1 MYIAVAIGVLTVLIL
16 AWLIAWRKTRKS
28 WCVMFYMVG
37 RLPRTVFPVNWPDP
51 VTGLPQGARLDAK
64 LRDVLTA
71 LDSLPCSSLRSVIND
86 RAWEDVHVVYR
97 GVWDDIH
104 NPPVAR
110 VVSWRLGAPS
120 ADYFAKENYDPLS
133 IDLTDDLQFFFNWAF
148 ENCPA
153 DHYSVFFWGHS
164 FGPGGLFEV
173 AEKPLLPPP
182 PPPLPPPTV
191 AAGSGGTWPPPPP
204 AALPPIVVPE
214 SPITSPYVPQLTFTS
229 IGLTDLAGALLR
241 LMNLRKL
248 DQPDLVA
255 AGQSM
260 KIDVVAFQDCWMS
273 TLETAYQLQDSAQ
286 YLIASQSLVPIGYNL
301 NGQLPGAIW
310 PYEDLIGALVHQ
322 QPYPDSLLG
331 ILKTFFDGTN
341 LPAGTNPEFNRYPN
355 PTLPY
360 TLLDLGQNPGD
371 LSARLTQ
378 PLVQLITALDI
389 PSMSRAN
396 RRSLILQQLAGQLF
410 KFSGADL
417 QAGDV
422 ALIDVPIFC
431 GYLQNSAAWP
441 NAVRAALSA
450 AEIAAIGAAAAA
462 LQNALTA
469 VPPLVKGRF
478 ESAANAGLNLG
489 FNGISV
495 FYKGGQA
502 TPADPYLLQH
512 VNFNYYKSL
521 KFGLETTTLLAT
533 GAQTGWAKIAF
544 E

>member
-1 MYIAVAIGVLTVLIL
+1 MYIAVAIGVLIVLIL
-16 AWLIAWRKTRKS
+16 AWLVVWTRRRKS

-51 VTGLPQGARLDAK
+51 VTGLPVGARLDAK
-64 LRDVLTA
+64 LKDVLATI
-71 LDSLPCSSLRSVIND
+71 DTLPCSSLLKVIND
-86 RAWEDVHVVYR
+86 SAWEDVHVVYR

-104 NPPVAR
+104 TAPVAK

-120 ADYFAKENYDPLS
+120 TDYFANENYNPLS
-133 IDLTDDLQFFFNWAF
+133 IDLTDDLKFFYDWAF

-153 DHYSVFFWGHS
+153 DHYAVFFWGHS

-173 AEKPLLPPP
+173 AEKPILPAPPP
-182 PPPLPPPTV
+182 PPPPATGAGPGGAAPLPP
-191 AAGSGGTWPPPPP
+191 
-204 AALPPIVVPE
+204 ALPPIVTPE
-214 SPITSPYVPQLTFTS
+214 HPIEGPDVPQLTFTS
-229 IGLTDLAGALLR
+229 IGLADLSDALLR
-241 LMNLRKL
+241 LVDLRKL

-255 AGQSM
+255 AGKSM

-273 TLETAYQLQDSAQ
+273 TLETAYELQDSAQ
-286 YLIASQSLVPIGYNL
+286 YLLASQSLVPIGYNP
-301 NGQLPGAIW
+301 NGLLPGAVW
-310 PYEDLIGALVHQ
+310 PYEDLIGGLIHQ
-322 QPYPDSLLG
+322 QNYPDFLLQT
-331 ILKTFFDGTN
+331 LQTFFDGTN
-341 LPAGTNPEFNRYPN
+341 LPPGTNAEFNRYPN
-355 PTLPY
+355 PTIPY

-371 LSARLTQ
+371 LSGRLTP
-378 PLVQLITALDI
+378 PLLELIAALDT
-389 PSMSRAN
+389 PSLSRAN
-396 RRSLILQQLAGQLF
+396 RRSLILQSAAGQLF
-410 KFSGADL
+410 RFSGQDL

-450 AEIAAIGAAAAA
+450 AEIATIGGAAVKLQAA
-462 LQNALTA
+462 LTGAA
-469 VPPLVKGRF
+469 PLVKGRF
-478 ESAANAGLNLG
+478 ESAANATLTLG

-512 VNFNYYKSL
+512 VNFNYYQSL
-521 KFGLETTTLLAT
+521 KFGLETTTLLPNGT
-533 GAQTGWAKIAF
+533 QTGWAKIAF